1 MSVSDNDRD
10 TLRVTIDC
18 YYDSYNDRN
27 SESDRQGDRV
37 IQKQWRDGGSE
48 GQWETFTYVSE
59 SDRGN
64 DSDGDSASYRES
76 DSDNHCDKSMK
87 QNINLKQLF
96 MVANLHHQL

>member
-1 MSVSDNDRD
+1 MRD
-10 TLRVTIDC
+10 IHIC
-18 YYDSYNDRN
+18 
-27 SESDRQGDRV
+27 
-37 IQKQWRDGGSE
+37 
-48 GQWETFTYVSE
+48 SE

-76 DSDNHCDKSMK
+76 DSDNHFDKSMK

>member
-1 MSVSDNDRD
+1 MRD
-10 TLRVTIDC
+10 IHIC
-18 YYDSYNDRN
+18 
-27 SESDRQGDRV
+27 
-37 IQKQWRDGGSE
+37 
-48 GQWETFTYVSE
+48 SE
-59 SDRGN
+59 SDRGS